1 MCWCLG
7 KLRGWIVCKICWDT
21 GGVRIVG
28 AFLQAQ
34 SSMLTQTSVHCFC
47 LSLVLN
53 NENSPDRFNSR
64 SANRDHPDI
73 ILTRFFTFTFFY
85 FLFSILFQ
93 FNLKASFC
101 HPNDVNRLFITNH
114 QSELPPDLAYMIC
127 SKKIQQHSHLQ
138 LLLWKVAGENI
149 CFALDVHTW
158 VYGRNACWVYGSQCM
173 LGVWGAMQGAQG
185 CSPVPSSPSQRTEH
199 LICLAL
205 SSLFLYSLLLIFQL
219 GNLLSCFAT
228 ARSLYFFCHLI
239 YLTRIWK

>member
-85 FLFSILFQ
+85 FLFSILSQ

-158 VYGRNACWVYGSQCM
+158 VYGCDACRVYGAQCR
-173 LGVWGAMQGAQG
+173 
-185 CSPVPSSPSQRTEH
+185 VPMAAPG
-199 LICLAL
+199 
-205 SSLFLYSLLLIFQL
+205 SLLPLPTHWAPDLPCPI
-219 GNLLSCFAT
+219 
-228 ARSLYFFCHLI
+228 
-239 YLTRIWK
+239 

>member
-73 ILTRFFTFTFFY
+73 ILTRFFTFTFFS
-85 FLFSILFQ
+85 FFSILSQ

-101 HPNDVNRLFITNH
+101 HPNKSSKWASSRLRLHDMFQENSTAFP
-114 QSELPPDLAYMIC
+114 SATAVMKSSRWKYLFC
-127 SKKIQQHSHLQ
+127 VGCTHLG
-138 LLLWKVAGENI
+138 V
-149 CFALDVHTW
+149 W
-158 VYGRNACWVYGSQCM
+158 VRCM

-185 CSPVPSSPSQRTEH
+185 CPRLPPPPPT
-199 LICLAL
+199 AL
-205 SSLFLYSLLLIFQL
+205 STRSALPYLVCFCILCCSYFSWGIFLAALQLQEVCIF
-219 GNLLSCFAT
+219 FAISYIW
-228 ARSLYFFCHLI
+228 RVYEN
-239 YLTRIWK
+239 RIVWLW